1 MQILLIIWIIYIP
14 DMGVGILRMDNL
26 LGLKTLAVR
35 NNPLI
40 ISAEELFRKGK
51 EKLNLQSRQ
60 FHRILETF
68 ADLSMKDCSSFP

>member
-1 MQILLIIWIIYIP
+1 MN
-14 DMGVGILRMDNL
+14 NL

-51 EKLNLQSRQ
+51 EKLNLQSR
-60 FHRILETF
+60 HPILETF
-68 ADLSMKDCSSFP
+68 ADLSMKDCSLFP